1 MNLNLALY
9 CRSECGGKHV
19 VSHSRERKQ
28 EEPILGSTEFQ
39 GQCSELAVIMK
50 QRLSWGCGGKVM
62 ARMSLSSGEL

>member
-1 MNLNLALY
+1 M
-9 CRSECGGKHV
+9 